1 MWQVLRDEWKV
12 NNIPEFLKHLFNKHD
27 GEARLIQGDW
37 RPFGD
42 KVDVRLP
49 EFWSPQFARTDD
61 SRRWL
66 AARNPNTGLTFEDV
80 NWVLDQKGGETLLIR
95 RKWAAAAASG
105 ARFEIRSGRVVT
117 LAEMFYYGSELCTA
131 YDIYKHYMDLPI
143 FIHKHKRQ
151 SSRQRPRHS

>member
-1 MWQVLRDEWKV
+1 MEGG
-12 NNIPEFLKHLFNKHD
+12 NIPDFLKHLFNKHD

-42 KVDVRLP
+42 EVDVRLP
-49 EFWSPQFARTDD
+49 AFWSPQFARTDA

-66 AARNPNTGLTFEDV
+66 ADHPNKKLTFEEVD
-80 NWVLDQKGGETLLIR
+80 WVLEQKGGETLLIR
-95 RKWAAAAASG
+95 RNWAAAAASG